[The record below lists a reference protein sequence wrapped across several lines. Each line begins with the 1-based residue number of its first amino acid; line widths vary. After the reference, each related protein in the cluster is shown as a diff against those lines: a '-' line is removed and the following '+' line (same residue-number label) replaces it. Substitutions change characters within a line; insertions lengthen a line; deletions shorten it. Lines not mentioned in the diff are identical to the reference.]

1 MPNFLLIV
9 SCIAVALMVGGGI
22 YEGLVIVPQF
32 KSDPPRSF
40 RIFQKY
46 TDVPLQRFWIPV
58 HTFITLALA
67 AAVLANWKFPVRRMF
82 VLIALSSYVLMRA
95 WSGIY
100 FIREMLRFQKVPLES
115 ESSAELLHRVKRW
128 TTLTWFRE
136 PLDFIT
142 LTCLLVA
149 LSLPGLFGCT

>member
-1 MPNFLLIV
+1 MPNILLIV

-32 KSDPPRSF
+32 KADPPRSF
-40 RIFQKY
+40 RIIQKD
-46 TDVPLQRFWIPV
+46 TGVPLQRFWIPV
-58 HTFITLALA
+58 HIFITLALA

-82 VLIALSSYVLMRA
+82 VLIALSSYVVMRV
-95 WSGIY
+95 WSGVY
-100 FIREMLRFQKVPLES
+100 FIREMLHFQKVPLES
-115 ESSAELLHRVKRW
+115 ESSTELLHRVKRW

-142 LTCLLVA
+142 LICLLVA

>member
-1 MPNFLLIV
+1 
-9 SCIAVALMVGGGI
+9 MVGGGI
-22 YEGLVIVPQF
+22 YEGLVNVPQF

-40 RIFQKY
+40 RIIQKD
-46 TDVPLQRFWIPV
+46 TGVPLQRFWIPIHV
-58 HTFITLALA
+58 FITITLFG
-67 AAVLANWKFPVRRMF
+67 AVLVNWKFPARRLLI
-82 VLIALSSYVLMRA
+82 LIAISSYILMRV
-95 WSGIY
+95 WSGVY

-142 LTCLLVA
+142 MTCLLVA